1 LISGS
6 FLSFPFM
13 KKMSSY
19 IIRLCCSWFWNIS
32 LRSLI
37 NLFLLSIRS
46 FWNWNKYIK
55 NQWISPTPVLKK
67 MIKVWNGKWPI
78 CNGPLIQFGNIH
90 CWKDCTK
97 LYIYTQYEI

>member
-6 FLSFPFM
+6 FLSFAFK

-32 LRSLI
+32 VRSLI

-46 FWNWNKYIK
+46 FWNWK
-55 NQWISPTPVLKK
+55 NIYQESMDIGLLQYRKK
-67 MIKVWNGKWPI
+67 W
-78 CNGPLIQFGNIH
+78 
-90 CWKDCTK
+90 
-97 LYIYTQYEI
+97 

>member
-6 FLSFPFM
+6 FLSFPFI

-32 LRSLI
+32 VRSLI

-46 FWNWNKYIK
+46 FWNWK
-55 NQWISPTPVLKK
+55 NIYEESMDIGLLQYRKK
-67 MIKVWNGKWPI
+67 W
-78 CNGPLIQFGNIH
+78 
-90 CWKDCTK
+90 
-97 LYIYTQYEI
+97 